1 MTQKQVGQVH
11 GKERVPGRPALF
23 RGRPFVMKPT
33 SVEST
38 QGLGIGPVFVGED
51 RRHAACGHAT
61 SEELLDT
68 LPGGLGIGTSM
79 CFLEQG
85 PFLLLSRPHRA
96 APTQLGLTHS
106 INEMRCSHEQVQV
119 EGPVLAVLE
128 GPEAVE
134 NQGFARG
141 RFGAKLF
148 MEEQAVATEAFCLV
162 LKRAVRDTELTA
174 DLAKTGSPDEAVEE
188 GFQQVGVSQP
198 VAGGEGL

>member
-1 MTQKQVGQVH
+1 MAKKQIRQVY

-23 RGRPFVMKPT
+23 RGRLFVMKPT
-33 SVEST
+33 SLEST
-38 QGLGIGPVFVGED
+38 KGLGIGPVFVGKD
-51 RRHAACGHAT
+51 RRHAAFGHAA

-79 CFLEQG
+79 RFLEQG
-85 PFLLLSRPHRA
+85 PFLLLSRSHRA
-96 APTQLGLTHS
+96 ASTQLGLTHS
-106 INEMRCSHEQVQV
+106 INEMRSSHEQVQV

-128 GPEAVE
+128 SPEAVE
-134 NQGFARG
+134 NQGFAWG

-162 LKRAVRDTELTA
+162 LKRAVRDTELTT

-188 GFQQVGVSQP
+188 GFQEIGVSQP
-198 VAGGEGL
+198 VAGGKGL